1 MPDLYIHVGSVETC
15 GTEKSTKNS
24 LVIFINV
31 EEEDEDQKDKV
42 VKKAVNNISWL
53 KKQVEIR

>member
-53 KKQVEIR
+53 KNR